1 MPYSR
6 EPITIGQTDTLG
18 KWIAELNATV
28 TKLNELFNANN
39 EFQPQPGA
47 ILESPTISGAT
58 FTGSV
63 TSSGQTL
70 TDAQIFG
77 STLIN
82 PVISTP
88 TMTSGVSTF
97 LELNNATMSGVTS
110 TDGVFTGA
118 ELNAVTISGSN
129 IRDSQLDFGNTIAN
143 PTINGGNL
151 NNVTVS
157 GGTLQNNTI
166 NAPTVSGGILQSNTI
181 NEPTI
186 NGGNQSA
193 PSITNPTISGGTLQ
207 SNTINAPTIDTPD
220 ITNGTQDSPSIDT
233 PTISGGSATD
243 LTLYDPVINGGLYDY
258 TQSGRSGLVTA
269 SGNPYTVT
277 HNLGTTSYTPFVTPA
292 VQTSGFL
299 GEWGVD
305 NKVANSFDIWWTGS
319 RSNVDF
325 YWFIVQYA
333 L

>member
-1 MPYSR
+1 MAYSR
-6 EPITIGQTDTLG
+6 EPITIGHTDTLG
-18 KWIAELNATV
+18 EWITELNATV
-28 TKLNELFNANN
+28 TKLNELFNASN

-58 FTGSV
+58 FTGTV

-82 PVISTP
+82 SVLNTP

-97 LELNNATMSGVTS
+97 LTLNTA
-110 TDGVFTGA
+110 
-118 ELNAVTISGSN
+118 TISGASSIDGSYTN
-129 IRDSQLDFGNTIAN
+129 ADIISSTI
-143 PTINGGNL
+143 
-151 NNVTVS
+151 S
-157 GGTLQNNTI
+157 GGTLQNNQI
-166 NAPTVSGGILQSNTI
+166 NAPTLFGGTLQNNQI
-181 NEPTI
+181 NV
-186 NGGNQSA
+186 
-193 PSITNPTISGGTLQ
+193 PTISGGTLQ
-207 SNTINAPTIDTPD
+207 SNTINAPTISGGIFQSNQINAPTLSGGTLQNNQINGPTLSGGTLQSNTINAATIDAPD
-220 ITNGTQDSPSIDT
+220 ITGGTQDSPSITT

-243 LTLYDPVINGGLYDY
+243 MTLYDPVINGGLYDY

-277 HNLGTTSYTPFVTPA
+277 HNLGTTSYTPYVTPA

-305 NKVANSFDIWWTGS
+305 NKIANSFDIWWTGS
-319 RSNVDF
+319 RSSVKF